1 MKNKQFIVIGCGRF
15 GSSVAKTLT
24 RLNHDVMVVDS
35 NPDIIKEISEFVAH
49 AVQMDALD
57 EASFRTIGLRNFDV
71 AVVAIGSDIE
81 ASIMAT
87 LIAKE
92 AGVPTVIAKALT
104 EIHGKLLTKIGA
116 DKIIY
121 PERDM
126 GMRVAYGVSA
136 PNILDI
142 IEFSPDYSIIETE
155 ALKDWENK
163 SLKDLNLSRQY
174 GMTVIAIK
182 TGEYINIVPSSDE
195 IIKKDDVI
203 VILGSNANLRRIT
216 DNN

>member
-1 MKNKQFIVIGCGRF
+1 MKQIIVIGCGRF
-15 GSSVAKTLT
+15 GTSVAKTLT
-24 RLNHDVMVVDS
+24 KLGHDVMVIDQ
-35 NPDIIKEISEFVAH
+35 NHDIIKDMSEYVAH
-49 AVQMDALD
+49 AVQMDTLD

-104 EIHGKLLTKIGA
+104 DIHGKLLTKIGA

-126 GMRVAYGVSA
+126 GMRVAYGLVT
-136 PNILDI
+136 PGILDV
-142 IEFSPDYSIIETE
+142 IEFSPDYSIVETF
-155 ALKDWENK
+155 ALKEWEDK

-182 TGEYINIVPSSDE
+182 TGDSINIVPSSDTV
-195 IIKKDDVI
+195 INHNDVV
-203 VILGSNANLRRIT
+203 VILGNNKNLKIIG
-216 DNN
+216 DIK

>member
-1 MKNKQFIVIGCGRF
+1 MKQIIVIGCGRF
-15 GSSVAKTLT
+15 GSAAAKTLT
-24 RLNHDVMVVDS
+24 KLGHDVMVVDQ
-35 NPDIIKEISEFVAH
+35 NTDIIKDISAYVDH
-49 AVQMDALD
+49 AVQMDAID

-71 AVVAIGSDIE
+71 AIVAIGSDVQ

-92 AGVPTVIAKALT
+92 AGVPTVIAKAANET
-104 EIHGKLLTKIGA
+104 HGRVLKKIGA

-126 GMRVAYGVSA
+126 GMRVAYGLVT
-136 PNILDI
+136 PNILDV
-142 IEFSPDYSIIETE
+142 IEFSPDYSIIETV
-155 ALKDWENK
+155 ALQCWEGQ

-182 TGEYINIVPSSDE
+182 TGEHINIVPSSDTV
-195 IIKKDDVI
+195 INHGDVV
-203 VILGSNANLRRIT
+203 VILGSNNNLKVIG
-216 DNN
+216 DMK

>member
-1 MKNKQFIVIGCGRF
+1 MKQIIVIGCGRF

-24 RLNHDVMVVDS
+24 KLGHDVMVIDQDH
-35 NPDIIKEISEFVAH
+35 DIIKDMSEYVAH
-49 AVQMDALD
+49 AVQMDTLD
-57 EASFRTIGLRNFDV
+57 EPSFRTIGLRNFDV
-71 AVVAIGSDIE
+71 AVVAIGSNIE

-92 AGVPTVIAKALT
+92 AGVQIVIAKALT
-104 EIHGKLLTKIGA
+104 EIHGKLLTKVGA

-126 GMRVAYGVSA
+126 GMRVAYGLVT
-136 PNILDI
+136 PNILDV
-142 IEFSPDYSIIETE
+142 IEFSPDYSIIETV
-155 ALKDWENK
+155 ALEEWEGK

-182 TGEYINIVPSSDE
+182 TGEHINIVPSAE
-195 IIKKDDVI
+195 TVINHDDVV
-203 VILGSNANLRRIT
+203 VILGSNKNLKIIGHT
-216 DNN
+216 K

>member
-15 GSSVAKTLT
+15 GASVAKTLT
-24 RLNHDVMVVDS
+24 KLGREVMVID
-35 NPDIIKEISEFVAH
+35 NNADIIKDISEHVDH

-71 AVVAIGSDIE
+71 AIIAIGSDIE

-87 LIAKE
+87 LIAKD

-104 EIHGKLLTKIGA
+104 EIHGKVLTKIGA
-116 DKIIY
+116 DKIIF

-126 GMRVAYGVSA
+126 GMRVAYGVSS

-142 IEFSPDYSIIETE
+142 IEFSQDYSIIETE
-155 ALKDWENK
+155 ALRDWENK
-163 SLKDLNLSRQY
+163 SLKELNLSRQY

-182 TGEYINIVPSSDE
+182 RGEHINIVPSSDE
-195 IIKKDDVI
+195 VIKKDDIV
-203 VILGSNANLRRIT
+203 VILGNNANLMKISE
-216 DNN
+216 DN

>member
-1 MKNKQFIVIGCGRF
+1 MRHKQFIVIGCGRF

-24 RLNHDVMVVDS
+24 KLGHEVMVVDRDA
-35 NPDIIKEISEFVAH
+35 DIIKDISEYVAH

-92 AGVPTVIAKALT
+92 AGVSTVIAKALT
-104 EIHGKLLTKIGA
+104 GIHGKLLTRIGA

-126 GMRVAYGVSA
+126 GMRVAYGIAA

-142 IEFSPDYSIIETE
+142 IEFSPDYSIVETE
-155 ALKDWENK
+155 ALKEWENK
-163 SLKDLNLSRQY
+163 SLMELDLSRRH

-182 TGEYINIVPSSDE
+182 RGDKINIVPSFDE
-195 IIKKDDVI
+195 VIKKDDVV
-203 VILGSNANLRRIT
+203 VILGSNDNLKKIRE
-216 DNN
+216 DN

>member
-1 MKNKQFIVIGCGRF
+1 MKQIIVIGSGRF

-24 RLNHDVMVVDS
+24 KLGHDVMVIDQ
-35 NPDIIKEISEFVAH
+35 NHDIIREMSEYVAH
-49 AVQMDALD
+49 AVQMDAID

-92 AGVPTVIAKALT
+92 SGVPLVIAKALT
-104 EIHGKLLTKIGA
+104 EIHGKLLKKIGA

-126 GMRVAYGVSA
+126 GMRVAYGLVT
-136 PNILDI
+136 PNILDV
-142 IEFSPDYSIIETE
+142 IEFSNDYSIIETA
-155 ALKDWENK
+155 ALNDWEGK

-174 GMTVIAIK
+174 GLTVIAIK
-182 TGEYINIVPSSDE
+182 AGEHIDIVPSSDTV
-195 IIKKDDVI
+195 INHDDVV
-203 VILGSNANLRRIT
+203 VILGSNKNLKVIG
-216 DNN
+216 DIK

>member
-1 MKNKQFIVIGCGRF
+1 MKQIMVIGCGRF
-15 GSSVAKTLT
+15 GSSVAKTLSK
-24 RLNHDVMVVDS
+24 LGHDVMVVDQ
-35 NPDIIKEISEFVAH
+35 NPDIIRDISEYVAH

-57 EASFRTIGLRNFDV
+57 EASFRTIGIRNFDV
-71 AVVAIGSDIE
+71 AVVAIGSDLE

-92 AGVPTVIAKALT
+92 AGVPTVITKAMS

-126 GMRVAYGVSA
+126 GMRVAYGLVA
-136 PNILDI
+136 PNILDV
-142 IEFSPDYSIIETE
+142 IEFSNEYSIIETV
-155 ALKDWENK
+155 ALEDWVNK
-163 SLKDLNLSRQY
+163 SLKDLNLS

-182 TGEYINIVPSSDE
+182 TGEHINIVPSSDA
-195 IIKKDDVI
+195 IINKDDII
-203 VILGSNANLRRIT
+203 VILGRNDNLKKLSEK
-216 DNN
+216 N